1 MENTKMIGVALSIL
15 FTAICTIGIY
25 AQTSNSQYV
34 ISAKAGGVN
43 YTSGDVK
50 TTRKDTTE
58 ALIVSIQDTLEN
70 GDQIQTGPDGR
81 AEILLN
87 PGSYLRLSE
96 NSTLEFT
103 DTSFDSLRV
112 KLRSGTAIVEVAGD
126 DDELAPVELKI
137 ADAVL
142 LFDKKGVYRVEYRE
156 PEIATVRI
164 HKGRV
169 GINGDEIGDG
179 KEIVVDRGKVIG
191 TAKFDMKEQ
200 DSFDLWSATRAES
213 LAEANKKL
221 STDTVS
227 RLFSSYSNAPFSRRR
242 GFSGYWLFD
251 PHFGSRIFLPYY
263 SGWSSPYGHGYRPG
277 FGVSHSGHGFWGKV
291 FGGGTGIGVGT
302 GRSRQRPI
310 IIRHPVSHGRG
321 RRH

>member
-126 DDELAPVELKI
+126 DLSLRMRPAPL
-137 ADAVL
+137 
-142 LFDKKGVYRVEYRE
+142 
-156 PEIATVRI
+156 
-164 HKGRV
+164 
-169 GINGDEIGDG
+169 GDEA
-179 KEIVVDRGKVIG
+179 RGQLARHGLI
-191 TAKFDMKEQ
+191 TLRTCFDHQ
-200 DSFDLWSATRAES
+200 Q
-213 LAEANKKL
+213 
-221 STDTVS
+221 STHETGFPTV
-227 RLFSSYSNAPFSRRR
+227 
-242 GFSGYWLFD
+242 
-251 PHFGSRIFLPYY
+251 
-263 SGWSSPYGHGYRPG
+263 
-277 FGVSHSGHGFWGKV
+277 
-291 FGGGTGIGVGT
+291 
-302 GRSRQRPI
+302 
-310 IIRHPVSHGRG
+310 
-321 RRH
+321 

>member
-1 MENTKMIGVALSIL
+1 MIGIALSVL
-15 FTAICTIGIY
+15 FTAICTIGVY
-25 AQTSNSQYV
+25 AQASNSQYV
-34 ISAKAGGVN
+34 ISARAGGVN
-43 YTSGDVK
+43 YISGDVK

-58 ALIVSIQDTLEN
+58 ALIVSTQDTLEN

-81 AEILLN
+81 VEILLN

-96 NSTLEFT
+96 NSILELT
-103 DTSFDSLRV
+103 DTSLDSLRV
-112 KLRSGTAIVEVAGD
+112 KLTSGTAIVEVSGD

-137 ADAVL
+137 AGAVL

-169 GINGDEIGDG
+169 RINGDEIGDG
-179 KEIVVDRGKVIG
+179 KEIVVDRGTVIG
-191 TAKFDMKEQ
+191 TAKFDNKDQ
-200 DSFDLWSATRAES
+200 DSFELWSTTRAER

-221 STDTVS
+221 SDDTVS
-227 RLFSSYSNAPFSRRR
+227 RLFSRYGEDPFSRRK

-251 PHFGSRIFLPYY
+251 PLFGGRTFLPYY
-263 SGWSSPYGHGYRPG
+263 SGWSSPYGHRYRRG
-277 FGVSHSGHGFWGKV
+277 FGVAHLGHGFWGKV
-291 FGGGTGIGVGT
+291 FGGRTGIGNGS
-302 GRSRQRPI
+302 GRSRPRPI

-321 RRH
+321 RRR